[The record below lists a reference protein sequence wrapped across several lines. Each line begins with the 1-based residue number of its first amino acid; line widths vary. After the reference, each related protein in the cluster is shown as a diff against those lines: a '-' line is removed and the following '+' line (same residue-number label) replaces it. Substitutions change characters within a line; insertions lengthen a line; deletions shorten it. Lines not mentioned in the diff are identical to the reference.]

1 MLDSDD
7 KFVYFNEKIRN
18 YTESPASPEDLMKL
32 AALPRKRQEWTQNAK
47 VKDES
52 VYDFLSKH
60 SGIEN
65 KETLYYN
72 LDVLLDATI
81 RSYYA
86 AGASEISARTCNL
99 TSNDFHKTYQ
109 IKSVKPTYYYKSVNA
124 ESISLYATLS
134 QLGAKSLRFKGG
146 WSILNSSI
154 ISYLQ
159 SSGVT
164 VLNSHVDSILD
175 SSRQILL
182 SDGSL
187 RPFDQIIC
195 TTNSQV
201 LSKIYPKLQF
211 DIPHRTWTIL
221 NLGYENPPHLP
232 GFGYAVPG
240 IENSNV
246 YSAIFNYNCFPSNKP
261 TVTLLGTG
269 DHGQILKEFLSQTN
283 FSYPNMG
290 FSRVLQDSSPQ
301 YSVGHYLQQE
311 KMLSSKPD
319 WLQIGGHSFFHSGI
333 PSCIIRSKEIVSNL
347 L

>member
-1 MLDSDD
+1 M
-7 KFVYFNEKIRN
+7 YFNEKIRN
-18 YTESPASPEDLMKL
+18 YAENPVSPEDFMKMT
-32 AALPRKRQEWTQNAK
+32 ALRKERQEGNQNENI
-47 VKDES
+47 KDES
-52 VYDFLSKH
+52 VYNFFSKH
-60 SGIEN
+60 SGIGS
-65 KETLYYN
+65 KEKLDYN

-86 AGASEISARTCNL
+86 AGANEISARTCNI
-99 TSNDFHKTYQ
+99 TSNDFHKVYQ
-109 IKSVKPTYYYKSVNA
+109 IQSVKPTYYYKSTNT
-124 ESISLYATLS
+124 ESLSLYGSLS
-134 QLGAKSLRFKGG
+134 QSGAKSLRFKGG
-146 WSILNSSI
+146 WSVFNSSI

-159 SSGVT
+159 SSGVS
-164 VLNSHVDSILD
+164 VLNTSAESILD

-211 DIPHRTWTIL
+211 DIPHRSWTIL

-240 IENSNV
+240 IENSNLFAAV
-246 YSAIFNYNCFPSNKP
+246 FNYNCFPSNKP
-261 TVTLLGTG
+261 SVTLLGTG
-269 DHGQILKEFLSQTN
+269 DHGQILKEFLTQTN

-311 KMLSSKPD
+311 KMLNSKPD
-319 WLQIGGHSFFHSGI
+319 WLHISGHSFFHSGI